1 LGDYLDMGITKT
13 GSTLSTPQ
21 VDQTDTGRDALY
33 ERVAAEY
40 SASLERLARAHE
52 ANRSLQQDLLQD
64 IHLALWRSLP
74 EFEGRSSLRTWIFRV
89 AHNVAATH
97 LSRQK
102 RQRTESM
109 STVDDLVL
117 ESDSPESAVT
127 IDRER
132 ALELLTAL
140 IRRLKPID
148 RQLIVLHL
156 EGLPADEI
164 ADVAGLSVTNVNTKL
179 HRIRELLAK
188 RIQTGDLT

>member
-1 LGDYLDMGITKT
+1 MGITKT
-13 GSTLSTPQ
+13 GSTLFTPQ
-21 VDQTDTGRDALY
+21 VAQTDTGRDAHY

-40 SASLERLARAHE
+40 SAPLERLARAHE
-52 ANRSLQQDLLQD
+52 ANPSLQQDLLQD

-74 EFEGRSSLRTWIFRV
+74 EFAGRCSLRTWVYRV

-109 STVDDLVL
+109 STLDDLVL
-117 ESDSPESAVT
+117 ESDAPESSIT
-127 IDRER
+127 IDRDR
-132 ALELLTAL
+132 ALEQLTTL

-164 ADVAGLSVTNVNTKL
+164 AEVAGLSVANVHTKL

-188 RIQTGDLT
+188 RIQSGDIT

>member
-1 LGDYLDMGITKT
+1 LGDYLGMGIT
-13 GSTLSTPQ
+13 

-74 EFEGRSSLRTWIFRV
+74 AFAGRSSLRTWVYWV

-109 STVDDLVL
+109 STLDDLVL
-117 ESDSPESAVT
+117 ESDTPESATT

-132 ALELLTAL
+132 ALEQLTAL

-164 ADVAGLSVTNVNTKL
+164 AEVAGLSVANVHTKL

-188 RIQTGDLT
+188 RIQSGDIK

>member
-1 LGDYLDMGITKT
+1 MGITKT
-13 GSTLSTPQ
+13 GSNLFTPL
-21 VDQTDTGRDALY
+21 VDQSDSARDALY

-40 SASLERLARAHE
+40 SAPLARLACAHE
-52 ANRSLQQDLLQD
+52 ANASLQQDLLQD
-64 IHLALWRSLP
+64 IHLDIWRSLSA
-74 EFEGRSSLRTWIFRV
+74 FAGRCSLRTWVYRV

-102 RQRTESM
+102 RQRTESL
-109 STVDDLVL
+109 STLDDLAL
-117 ESDSPESAVT
+117 ESDTPESAIT

-132 ALELLTAL
+132 ALEQLTAL

-164 ADVAGLSVTNVNTKL
+164 AEVAGLSISNVHTKL

-188 RIQTGDLT
+188 RIQSGDIT

>member
-1 LGDYLDMGITKT
+1 VDYLDMGITKT
-13 GSTLSTPQ
+13 GANLFTPL

-64 IHLALWRSLP
+64 IHLALWRSLA
-74 EFEGRSSLRTWIFRV
+74 EFAGRCSLRTWVYRV

-109 STVDDLVL
+109 STLDDLAL
-117 ESDSPESAVT
+117 ESDTPESATT

-132 ALELLTAL
+132 ALEQLTAL

-156 EGLPADEI
+156 EGLPANEI

-188 RIQTGDLT
+188 RIQSGDIT